1 LVERAAPAPGERIL
15 DVACGTGIVARLAA
29 KHMGVGRVVGLDLN
43 PSMLAVAKSVSF
55 DHRPPIEWQQGSA
68 LELPFEDGSFDVA
81 LCQLG
86 LQFFPDRTVALREM
100 LRVLVPG
107 GRLALS
113 VYSAIER
120 TPVALALAQA
130 LDQHLGPGASAVKRS
145 EHALADADELHRLV
159 ADAGL
164 IDVTLEPVTQT
175 IRFASPRDYVG
186 LQIAATPMAAM
197 VAGMESERRDAVI
210 DAITASVVSSLSS
223 HAGGEGL
230 TSPQEAFV
238 VQARKD
244 QSLA

>member
-1 LVERAAPAPGERIL
+1 MPGERIL
-15 DVACGTGIVARLAA
+15 DIACGTGIVARLAA
-29 KHMGVGRVVGLDLN
+29 ERIGAGQVVGLDLN
-43 PSMLAVAKSVSF
+43 PGMLAVARSVSGR
-55 DHRPPIEWQQGSA
+55 HHPPIEWQQGSA
-68 LELPFEDGSFDVA
+68 LELPFRDGSFDVA

-120 TPVALALAQA
+120 TPVALALVQA

-145 EHALADADELHRLV
+145 EHALADADELKRLV
-159 ADAGL
+159 ADAGFT
-164 IDVTLEPVTQT
+164 DVTLEPVTQT
-175 IRFASPRDYVG
+175 IRFASPRDYVR
-186 LQIAATPMAAM
+186 LQIAATPMTAM
-197 VAGMESERRDAVI
+197 VAGMESERRNAVI
-210 DAITASVVSSLSS
+210 DAITASLISSLSS

-238 VQARKD
+238 VQAWKD
-244 QSLA
+244 QSLP